1 MFLPPVLSK
10 IDGPLA
16 ALTIATT
23 AGGTNWPGGG
33 ADPETHVVYAHA
45 SNHSIAP
52 IGLVEPP
59 PGFSDIRYVA
69 GTAGQPFR
77 EREGPGF
84 GSAADAPQ
92 RGGAPEGRGGP
103 PGAAPAAGGRAGAAP
118 AAAVPGTPGAPA
130 AAPGGGGRGGGGG
143 GLTVQGLPLLKPPYS
158 LLNAI
163 DLDKGEIKWQVPHG
177 DTPDAVRN
185 HPLLKG

>member
-1 MFLPPVLSK
+1 MSRYKLGPMFLPPVVSK
-10 IDGPLA
+10 VEGPLA
-16 ALTIATT
+16 ALTIGTT

-33 ADPETHVVYAHA
+33 ADPENHVVYAHA

-59 PGFSDIRYVA
+59 PGFSDIKYVA

-92 RGGAPEGRGGP
+92 RAPEGGRGAAP
-103 PGAAPAAGGRAGAAP
+103 AAAPAAGGRAAALWMIKRWKADGWDEARALEEANALGLNDRLRP
-118 AAAVPGTPGAPA
+118 FAVEYIRTHK
-130 AAPGGGGRGGGGG
+130 R
-143 GLTVQGLPLLKPPYS
+143 
-158 LLNAI
+158 
-163 DLDKGEIKWQVPHG
+163 
-177 DTPDAVRN
+177 
-185 HPLLKG
+185 